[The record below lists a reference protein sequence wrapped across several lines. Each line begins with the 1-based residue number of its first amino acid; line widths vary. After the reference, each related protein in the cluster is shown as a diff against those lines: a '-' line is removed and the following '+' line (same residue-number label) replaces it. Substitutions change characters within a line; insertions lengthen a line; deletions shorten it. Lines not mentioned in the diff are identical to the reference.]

1 MVTLKRILCFCVYLL
16 SANSLFAQLNYEIN
30 NLNNSNKTKTS
41 LPRKV
46 DNYYWNENT
55 NEWELG
61 RSNNYTYNNKY
72 QLVTNNIYNYSD
84 WQSEKVVYMYNSQN
98 LVERICN
105 LVLYNFS
112 NQFDTTYLHYFWYD
126 NSGNDSIC
134 QLDYYSGY
142 PNEIYFKRITRYLNI
157 YSNKNT
163 EVLTERIEQYWSKR
177 LQQFRNRN
185 KMVFDYNSINN
196 ECTQITYSNFDTLT
210 SLFVNDVTETDFSWH
225 KWNGS
230 PFNSIEKGHTY
241 KVYNDSTLTNS
252 YRFYDE
258 YDDKENLTKHHA
270 EFWNSDSN
278 RWSLAAYTY
287 GGEGNFTQR
296 ISYKYISNEMVEKTS
311 QYYDKMDS
319 VWVNYQKSIYYNF
332 MPIKSSE
339 KEVIHVFPNPSTDI
353 LNIETLNFNF
363 ARIEIFD
370 FTGKL
375 VYSQI
380 CSDTQIKIDL
390 NHLNNGIYIINT
402 QLENGQ
408 INKTKLVLSK

>member
-1 MVTLKRILCFCVYLL
+1 MKRILCFCVYLL

-46 DNYYWNENT
+46 DNYYWDYNT
-55 NEWELG
+55 NEWKIYE
-61 RSNNYTYNNKY
+61 SNNYTCNNKFQIESINIYSFSDWKSKKVTYFYNNKG
-72 QLVTNNIYNYSD
+72 LI
-84 WQSEKVVYMYNSQN
+84 EKIVF
-98 LVERICN
+98 L
-105 LVLYNFS
+105 NFHDYE
-112 NQFDTTYLHYFWYD
+112 NKLDTEYIAQYLYD
-126 NSGNDSIC
+126 NHGNDSIY

-142 PNEIYFKRITRYLNI
+142 PNEIYLKRITRYLNI

-177 LQQFRNRN
+177 LQQFRNKN
-185 KMVFDYNSINN
+185 KMVFDYDSINN
-196 ECTQITYSNFDTLT
+196 KCTQITYSNFDTLT
-210 SLFVNDVTETDFSWH
+210 NLFLNDVTETDFSWH

-252 YRFYDE
+252 YRFHDE

-278 RWSLAAYTY
+278 RWDLAANSS
-287 GGEGNFTQR
+287 GGEQYFTQK
-296 ISYKYISNEMVEKTS
+296 INIKYISNEMVEKTT
-311 QYYDKMDS
+311 QYYCKIDS
-319 VWVNYQKSIYYNF
+319 SWVNYQKSVYYNF
-332 MPIKSSE
+332 LPITSKE
-339 KEVIHVFPNPSTDI
+339 KEVIHVFPNPNNGF
-353 LNIETLNFNF
+353 LNIETLNYNF
-363 ARIEIFD
+363 TRTEIFD

-375 VYSQI
+375 VYSQN
-380 CSDTQIKIDL
+380 CSDTQLKIDL
-390 NHLNNGIYIINT
+390 SHLNNGIYIINT

-408 INKTKLVLSK
+408 INKTKLVLSR